1 MLTNSDFANLLKTS
15 ASSTGEDGGKKKFDL
30 NQVAQWDKQND
41 AKRAKKQ
48 HGKPRGSE
56 EKNKLQGTKTDEEK
70 NALKYRDRAKE
81 RRKDVQSGED
91 AALEAVVSR
100 LDAAQTKFLYV
111 FCILPSS
118 DVVLFDIILHG
129 LIDTPILYSLS
140 HPSSP
145 ELS

>member
-15 ASSTGEDGGKKKFDL
+15 ASSAGGEEGKKKFDL

-41 AKRAKKQ
+41 AKRAKKI
-48 HGKPRGSE
+48 HGKPKGSD
-56 EKNKLQGTKTDEEK
+56 EKSKHQGTKTEDEK

-111 FCILPSS
+111 LILFCIP
-118 DVVLFDIILHG
+118 
-129 LIDTPILYSLS
+129 DTSISLS
-140 HPSSP
+140 LLTSF
-145 ELS
+145 LSIRHCEICTPLS

>member
-15 ASSTGEDGGKKKFDL
+15 ASSAGGEEGKKKFDL

-41 AKRAKKQ
+41 AKRAKKI
-48 HGKPRGSE
+48 HGKPRGSD
-56 EKNKLQGTKTDEEK
+56 EKIKQQGTKTEDEK

-111 FCILPSS
+111 LKIYIYLIHPPFC
-118 DVVLFDIILHG
+118 
-129 LIDTPILYSLS
+129 
-140 HPSSP
+140 
-145 ELS
+145 